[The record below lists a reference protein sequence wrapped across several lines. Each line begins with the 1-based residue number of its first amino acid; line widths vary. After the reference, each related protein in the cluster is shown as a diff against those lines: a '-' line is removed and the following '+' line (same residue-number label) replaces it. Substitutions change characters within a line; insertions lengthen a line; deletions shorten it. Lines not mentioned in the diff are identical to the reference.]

1 MIRADRRAIELAQL
15 HRLELVSKLEATTLL
30 LLIGVAVPLDHL
42 RGWNA
47 GVRIMGPVHG
57 MTFLAFIWTA
67 LQTLAGDAADWSRSE
82 RVRLFVL
89 AFIPFGGFFNLR
101 LLSRKA
107 EALRNPQ
114 AAA

>member
-15 HRLELVSKLEATTLL
+15 YRLEMISMLEATSLL
-30 LLIGVAVPLDHL
+30 LLIGVAVPLEHL

-57 MTFLAFIWTA
+57 MTFLAFIWIA
-67 LQTLAGDAADWSRSE
+67 LQTLAGDTASWSRSE
-82 RVRLFVL
+82 RARLFVL
-89 AFIPFGGFFNLR
+89 AFIPFGGFFNLP
-101 LLSRKA
+101 LLLRKA
-107 EALRNPQ
+107 QALRSPR